1 MRQYIG
7 ARYVPRFSDVNNG
20 IWSNVYSYEP
30 LTIVKNGNDYYTS
43 KQSVPVGVAITNTD
57 YWVKT
62 GDYNGAISTLDQKI
76 DAVDD
81 RVSALYD
88 LHNRVFILI
97 GDSYGQGYTP
107 NVESFKGWCKWVA
120 EYITASGGT
129 ALYSNAYGAG
139 FATEG
144 NTWLTVLETNES
156 NWSSYA
162 DKVTDV
168 IFIGGSNDQE
178 GNGVTTRSLQDG
190 IVNTFNYVHQHYPNA
205 KIKTGIFSAVYN
217 QIISNS
223 VGTYNQYNTYATSK
237 GATFMGDLRL
247 LATLPQNISSD
258 NVHLT
263 QAGYQL
269 YSPYIFDAIVT
280 GHCHFC
286 LEATQN
292 ITVTLDTDMVAS
304 DARTVAAWVRISESL
319 VEIDYKDMDSNAEA
333 VIKLKSSAP
342 QSNTLK
348 SIFTQDMHIP
358 VGSPNMVLGGASL
371 FSVEAADN
379 SHVIYHGECKIMANT
394 FLWGNTRMRVFYPY
408 IVTNLHRN
416 DNNYIPYLA
425 LRKITYSPA

>member
-1 MRQYIG
+1 M
-7 ARYVPRFSDVNNG
+7 
-20 IWSNVYSYEP
+20 
-30 LTIVKNGNDYYTS
+30 
-43 KQSVPVGVAITNTD
+43 
-57 YWVKT
+57 
-62 GDYNGAISTLDQKI
+62 
-76 DAVDD
+76 
-81 RVSALYD
+81 
-88 LHNRVFILI
+88 
-97 GDSYGQGYTP
+97 
-107 NVESFKGWCKWVA
+107 
-120 EYITASGGT
+120 
-129 ALYSNAYGAG
+129 
-139 FATEG
+139 
-144 NTWLTVLETNES
+144 
-156 NWSSYA
+156 
-162 DKVTDV
+162 
-168 IFIGGSNDQE
+168 
-178 GNGVTTRSLQDG
+178 
-190 IVNTFNYVHQHYPNA
+190 
-205 KIKTGIFSAVYN
+205 
-217 QIISNS
+217 
-223 VGTYNQYNTYATSK
+223 YATSK

>member
-223 VGTYNQYNTYATSK
+223 VCHKQGC
-237 GATFMGDLRL
+237 
-247 LATLPQNISSD
+247 
-258 NVHLT
+258 
-263 QAGYQL
+263 
-269 YSPYIFDAIVT
+269 YI
-280 GHCHFC
+280 
-286 LEATQN
+286 
-292 ITVTLDTDMVAS
+292 
-304 DARTVAAWVRISESL
+304 
-319 VEIDYKDMDSNAEA
+319 
-333 VIKLKSSAP
+333 
-342 QSNTLK
+342 
-348 SIFTQDMHIP
+348 
-358 VGSPNMVLGGASL
+358 
-371 FSVEAADN
+371 
-379 SHVIYHGECKIMANT
+379 HG
-394 FLWGNTRMRVFYPY
+394 
-408 IVTNLHRN
+408 
-416 DNNYIPYLA
+416 
-425 LRKITYSPA
+425 